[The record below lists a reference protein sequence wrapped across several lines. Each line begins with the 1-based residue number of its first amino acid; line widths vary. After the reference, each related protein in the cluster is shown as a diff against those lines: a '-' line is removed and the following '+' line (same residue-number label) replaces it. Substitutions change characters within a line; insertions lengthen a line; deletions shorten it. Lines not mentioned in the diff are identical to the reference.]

1 MKLKY
6 FKAWLDEFLD
16 EDDDI
21 RITVTNKY
29 EPLNDNIKDVYP
41 VITIVTPEESED
53 DGGCPIFVA
62 TDLEE
67 REEGYFE
74 WSHEDITNFIKGEQ

>member
-1 MKLKY
+1 MKLKN
-6 FKAWLDEFLD
+6 FIAWLDEFFN

-21 RITVTNKY
+21 RITVTNEY
-29 EPLNDNIKDVYP
+29 ESLNGNIKNVYP

-53 DGGCPIFVA
+53 DDGYPIFVA

-67 REEGYFE
+67 RKEGYFE
-74 WSHEDITNFIKGEQ
+74 WSHKDITNFIKE